1 MRLNVHA
8 FGPEDGE
15 PVLALHG
22 VTGHGRRYVHLAA
35 AALPDRRALAV
46 DLRGHGRSGWDPPWD
61 VATHLADL
69 LETLD
74 AEGVSAPVD
83 VLGHSF
89 GGLLGLGLV
98 ATAPELVRRAVLLD
112 PAIALPAAV
121 CRQRA
126 EAAAA
131 TAGWASMEDALAAR
145 REGIAESGQ
154 GFLAEEV
161 AEHVEERAD
170 GRFWSRFSPPAAAVA
185 WSEMSRPAPIP
196 ATPRPILVVR
206 ALRDDY
212 VQDAALLAPL
222 ERAIG
227 ADLEVVGIDVQ
238 HILYWEALDETA
250 DEVRRFLS

>member
-1 MRLNVHA
+1 MLLNVHA
-8 FGPEDGE
+8 FGPDDGE

-22 VTGHGRRYVHLAA
+22 VTGHGRRYAHLAP
-35 AALPDRRALAV
+35 AALPERRVLAV

-74 AEGVSAPVD
+74 AEGLRGPVD
-83 VLGHSF
+83 VVGHSF
-89 GGLLGLGLV
+89 GGLLALGLV
-98 ATAPELVRRAVLLD
+98 ATAPERVRRAVLLD
-112 PAIALPAAV
+112 PAIALPAEV

-126 EAAAA
+126 EAVVP
-131 TAGWASMEDALAAR
+131 TAGWASREDALAAR
-145 REGIAESGQ
+145 AEGIAPSGHR
-154 GFLAEEV
+154 FLAQEIDD
-161 AEHVEERAD
+161 HVEERAD
-170 GRFWSRFSPPAAAVA
+170 GRWWARYSVPAAATA

-196 ATPRPILVVR
+196 SMPRPMLVVR
-206 ALRDDY
+206 AMRDDY
-212 VQDAALLAPL
+212 VQDAALLTPL

-227 ADLEVVGIDVQ
+227 SELEVVGIDAQ

>member
-22 VTGHGRRYVHLAA
+22 VTGHGRRYAHLAP
-35 AALPDRRALAV
+35 AALPDRRVLAV
-46 DLRGHGRSGWDPPWD
+46 DLRGHGHSGWDPPWD
-61 VATHLADL
+61 VPTHLADL

-74 AEGVSAPVD
+74 AEGVTAPVD
-83 VLGHSF
+83 IVGHSF

-98 ATAPELVRRAVLLD
+98 ATAPERVRRAVLLD
-112 PAIALPAAV
+112 PAIALPAEV

-126 EAAAA
+126 EGVVA
-131 TAGWASMEDALAAR
+131 TAGWASQEEALAAR
-145 REGIAESGQ
+145 TEGIAESGHR
-154 GFLAEEV
+154 FLAQEV
-161 AEHVEERAD
+161 DEHVELRDD
-170 GRFWSRFSPPAAAVA
+170 GRWWARYSVPAAATA

-196 ATPRPILVVR
+196 AAPRPVLVVR
-206 ALRDDY
+206 ALRDRY

-227 ADLEVVGIDVQ
+227 ADLEVVGIDAQ
-238 HILYWEALDETA
+238 HILYWEALDEVA
-250 DEVRRFLS
+250 DEVRRFLG